1 MDWVEATGKSV
12 DEATSRAIAHLGI
25 GLEDAEVEIL
35 EEPRTGLF
43 GRVKGEARV
52 RARVRPKSPRPKR
65 TRREHGHER
74 REDKG
79 GSKSHRGGGKPR
91 EGGPSA
97 QLTDADAAG
106 DAPASARSRSSKSRK
121 RKSPTNSSR
130 PAADGADE
138 QREVQSPVER
148 SRKASPEKKKE
159 GDVANGVSLSEQ
171 AEVAKG
177 FLEGLLQS
185 MNLQAT
191 VTWREVDDET
201 VELSIDADPPSELGV
216 LVGSRGATLSAL
228 QELTRTF
235 VQIKSTGRTD
245 RILVDVARYRERR
258 VAALGRFA
266 EQVAEEVVSSGEE
279 RALEPMSSA
288 DRKAVHD
295 ALASNNLVQTRSEGE
310 DPRRFIV
317 ISPA

>member
-12 DEATSRAIAHLGI
+12 DEATSRAIAHLGV
-25 GLEDAEVEIL
+25 GAEDAEVEIL

-65 TRREHGHER
+65 TRRDHGHER
-74 REDKG
+74 REGKG
-79 GSKSHRGGGKPR
+79 GSKSHRGGSKPR
-91 EGGPSA
+91 EER
-97 QLTDADAAG
+97 QLSESSDTEVAK
-106 DAPASARSRSSKSRK
+106 APGSKSSKSRK
-121 RKSPTNSSR
+121 RKPSSGTSR
-130 PAADGADE
+130 PATDGAHE
-138 QREVQSPVER
+138 LRGEQSPVER

-191 VTWREVDDET
+191 VTWREIDDET

-228 QELTRTF
+228 QEITRTF

-266 EQVAEEVVSSGEE
+266 QQVAEDVVRTGEE

-295 ALASNNLVQTRSEGE
+295 ALASNSQVQTRSEGE

>member
-1 MDWVEATGKSV
+1 M
-12 DEATSRAIAHLGI
+12 
-25 GLEDAEVEIL
+25 
-35 EEPRTGLF
+35 
-43 GRVKGEARV
+43 
-52 RARVRPKSPRPKR
+52 
-65 TRREHGHER
+65 
-74 REDKG
+74 
-79 GSKSHRGGGKPR
+79 
-91 EGGPSA
+91 
-97 QLTDADAAG
+97 
-106 DAPASARSRSSKSRK
+106 
-121 RKSPTNSSR
+121 
-130 PAADGADE
+130 
-138 QREVQSPVER
+138 ER

-191 VTWREVDDET
+191 VTWREVDEET

-228 QELTRTF
+228 QEITRTF

-266 EQVAEEVVSSGEE
+266 AQVAEEVVRTGEE

-295 ALASNNLVQTRSEGE
+295 ALASNTLVQTRSEGE
-310 DPRRFIV
+310 DPQRFIV

>member
-25 GLEDAEVEIL
+25 GVEDAEIEVL

-65 TRREHGHER
+65 TRRDHER
-74 REDKG
+74 REGKE

-91 EGGPSA
+91 EEGPA
-97 QLTDADAAG
+97 AEPTDADAA
-106 DAPASARSRSSKSRK
+106 RSTTSSSGPRSSKSRK
-121 RKSPTNSSR
+121 RQSSSNSSR
-130 PAADGADE
+130 SAADGVDE
-138 QREVQSPVER
+138 RRGAQSPMER

-171 AEVAKG
+171 AEAAKG

-266 EQVAEEVVSSGEE
+266 QQVAEEVVRTGEE
-279 RALEPMSSA
+279 RALEPMSAA

-295 ALASNNLVQTRSEGE
+295 ALATNDLVQTRSEGE
-310 DPRRFIV
+310 DPQRFIV

>member
-1 MDWVEATGKSV
+1 MDWVEATGKSI
-12 DEATSRAIAHLGI
+12 DEATSRAIAHLGV
-25 GLEDAEVEIL
+25 GLDDAEVEVL

-43 GRVKGEARV
+43 GRLKGEARV

-65 TRREHGHER
+65 TRRDGGRESRER
-74 REDKG
+74 KSGPKSGRG
-79 GSKSHRGGGKPR
+79 GSKERTGQRADGSAGTRADGTPGTGEGTTTAKPR
-91 EGGPSA
+91 
-97 QLTDADAAG
+97 
-106 DAPASARSRSSKSRK
+106 KSK
-121 RKSPTNSSR
+121 RKSSGAGPKADAS
-130 PAADGADE
+130 AADVSESTDGRAH
-138 QREVQSPVER
+138 R
-148 SRKASPEKKKE
+148 ASAEKKKE
-159 GDVANGVSLSEQ
+159 GDVANGISLEEQ
-171 AEVAKG
+171 AGVAQG

-191 VTWREVDDET
+191 VTWHEIDAET
-201 VELSIDADPPSELGV
+201 VELAIDADPPTELGI
-216 LVGSRGATLSAL
+216 LVGPRGATLSAL

-266 EQVAEEVVSSGEE
+266 QQVADEVVRSGEE
-279 RALEPMSSA
+279 RALEPMSAA

-295 ALASNNLVQTRSEGE
+295 ALAANTAVQTRSEGE

>member
-25 GLEDAEVEIL
+25 GVEDAEVEVL

-52 RARVRPKSPRPKR
+52 RARVLPKSPRPKR
-65 TRREHGHER
+65 TGRDHGRER
-74 REDKG
+74 REGKS
-79 GSKSHRGGGKPR
+79 GSKSHRGSSKPR
-91 EGGPSA
+91 EER
-97 QLTDADAAG
+97 QLDESRGTDD
-106 DAPASARSRSSKSRK
+106 RSSTTSSSGPKSSKPRK
-121 RKSPTNSSR
+121 RKPSSNSSHS
-130 PAADGADE
+130 AVDGAE
-138 QREVQSPVER
+138 ERRGEKSPVER

-185 MNLQAT
+185 MKLQAT

-266 EQVAEEVVSSGEE
+266 QQVAEDVVRTGEE

-288 DRKAVHD
+288 DRKAIHD
-295 ALASNNLVQTRSEGE
+295 ALAANDLVQTRSEGE